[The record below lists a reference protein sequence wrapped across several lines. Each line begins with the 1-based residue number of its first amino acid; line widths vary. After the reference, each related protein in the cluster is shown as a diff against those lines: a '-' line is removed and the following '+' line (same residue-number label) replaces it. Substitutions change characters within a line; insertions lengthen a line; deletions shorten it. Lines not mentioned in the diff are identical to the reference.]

1 MEAMLE
7 AGTVAVVGA
16 SARAGSFGERMM
28 LELIEG
34 GFEGRIFP
42 VNPRYPE
49 ILGHTCYE
57 SMAAVPE
64 PIDLAI
70 LGLPNAVLE
79 EQLSAAAAAGARS
92 AVIFASGHEE
102 PRDGVPPLTARLASI
117 ARGAG
122 MALCGGNGMG
132 FLNLERRL
140 RACGF
145 YEPKDLPPGGVTFI
159 SHSGSAF
166 SALLHNDR
174 NLRFNLVVSAGQEF
188 VTTMADYLVYALG
201 LESTRVVGLFLE
213 TVRDAAGFR
222 QGLRLANER
231 DVPIV
236 ALKVGRESRAKD
248 LVAAHSGALAGED
261 GAYEALFDAYGVL
274 RVETLDEM
282 LDTMT
287 LMAAG
292 RRAGPGALASIHDS
306 GGERAMIID
315 LAARAGVS
323 FAEISEATRQR
334 LEAALEPGLPPVNP
348 LDAWGT
354 GNAADD
360 IYAECIRALLAD
372 EAVAALAFSVDLT
385 TEDDPSRGYIETA
398 KAVWPETE
406 KPLAMLSNLASSV
419 DRRDVVRLAE
429 AGIPV
434 LEGTTTGLA
443 AFRHLFAYRDARAR
457 PPLPTGAADS
467 PVAADVRARWRERL
481 AATDALGESEALAL
495 LSDYGVPVIA
505 THEAAS
511 ADDAVEA
518 AHRVGWPVALKTAA
532 PGVLHKSD
540 AGGVFLGLADP
551 DALRAA
557 YADLA
562 RRPGPQVL
570 VEPMAPPGVEMH
582 LGIVRDEQIGPL
594 VLVAAGGVLVELLA
608 DRRLGLPPLDAAR
621 ARAMIDRLQTR
632 PLLDGVRGAPP
643 ADLEALVRAVVA
655 VSRLASDLGEDLEA
669 LDANPVICGPQGCV
683 AVDALVLPRRRT

>member
-1 MEAMLE
+1 MLR
-7 AGTVAVVGA
+7 VGGG
-16 SARAGSFGERMM
+16 RAG
-28 LELIEG
+28 
-34 GFEGRIFP
+34 
-42 VNPRYPE
+42 
-49 ILGHTCYE
+49 
-57 SMAAVPE
+57 

-70 LGLPNAVLE
+70 LGLPNALLE

-102 PRDGVPPLTARLASI
+102 PREGVPPLTSRLASI
-117 ARGAG
+117 AREAG

-145 YEPKDLPPGGVTFI
+145 YEPKDLPSGGVTFI

-222 QGLRLANER
+222 EGLRLANER
-231 DVPIV
+231 DVPVV

-287 LMAAG
+287 LPVGRPASGPGRPGFDPRLRGRAGDDHRPG
-292 RRAGPGALASIHDS
+292 RRAGVP
-306 GGERAMIID
+306 
-315 LAARAGVS
+315 

-334 LEAALEPGLPPVNP
+334 LEAVLEPGLPPVNP

-372 EAVAALAFSVDLT
+372 DAVAALAFSVDLT
-385 TEDDPSRGYIETA
+385 TEDDPSTGYIETA
-398 KAVWPETE
+398 KAVWPETD

-443 AFRHLFAYRDARAR
+443 AFRHLFAYRDFRAR
-457 PPLPTGAADS
+457 PPLPASAANS
-467 PVAADVRARWRERL
+467 PVAADVLGALARAARRRGRARR
-481 AATDALGESEALAL
+481 
-495 LSDYGVPVIA
+495 
-505 THEAAS
+505 
-511 ADDAVEA
+511 
-518 AHRVGWPVALKTAA
+518 
-532 PGVLHKSD
+532 
-540 AGGVFLGLADP
+540 
-551 DALRAA
+551 
-557 YADLA
+557 
-562 RRPGPQVL
+562 
-570 VEPMAPPGVEMH
+570 
-582 LGIVRDEQIGPL
+582 
-594 VLVAAGGVLVELLA
+594 
-608 DRRLGLPPLDAAR
+608 
-621 ARAMIDRLQTR
+621 
-632 PLLDGVRGAPP
+632 VRGPGA
-643 ADLEALVRAVVA
+643 AVGLRCA
-655 VSRLASDLGEDLEA
+655 W
-669 LDANPVICGPQGCV
+669 
-683 AVDALVLPRRRT
+683 